1 MSERLRRLVETEL
14 NEEQLTVYR
23 SITSGPRAAGHQ
35 HFPLTDE
42 KGSLNG
48 PFGVMLHAPGLGI
61 ALQEV
66 GAAIRYRTRMSDRA
80 REIAILQV
88 SVATA
93 SEFEWYAHERV
104 GRAAGLT
111 TGELADIK
119 AGGFISDDVKEQ
131 AISTLSLLLLKSDDL
146 GDEDFAEASAVLNSE
161 EILEVVVLVGYY
173 RTLAQMM
180 NVFAIGVPTS
190 GI

>member
-1 MSERLRRLVETEL
+1 MVETEL

-23 SITSGPRAAGHQ
+23 SITSGPRAAGQQ

-42 KGSLNG
+42 EGSLNG
-48 PFGVMLHAPGLGI
+48 PFGVMLHAPALGI

-111 TGELADIK
+111 KGELADIK

>member
-23 SITSGPRAAGHQ
+23 SITSGPRAAGQQ